1 MRFATLLP
9 GLVLAACTAEG
20 TAATPAGQAA
30 AGLRSEARTFRD
42 WKAVCDNGNAC
53 FAFGP
58 ASAGVGWV
66 RVAIDAGPDAR
77 PGVMAGYW
85 TGDQDGS
92 GPMTLVIDGVR
103 FTTQPVPD
111 ADAPHGRVRD
121 EDALRVITAMAQG
134 RTMSLSTSTRETAE
148 AAESVSI
155 SLSGAAAALLWID
168 ERQGRLDSTTAL
180 IRRGVRPAASV
191 PAPPPLPRFT
201 PAPSISAGDALLVL
215 SAATFPL
222 VAEVLGQQ
230 RQRLLRVAV
239 VQPYI
244 PQNEKWDEVRARD
257 ILDTLE
263 QLTLKANS
271 TGVPDLIVWP
281 EAVTPWA
288 LHLDPNVQPWL
299 ESLARRTGKPL
310 LLGVVAGEGAASGE
324 EVWRNLA
331 VVVDPLAGLREPGYA
346 KRHLVPFGEYI
357 PLRPLLGWLE
367 KVVPIGGDFQPGESA
382 APLAVPAG
390 REEAQAGVLIC
401 FEDIFPGLARD
412 SVLAGADFLAVLTN
426 NGWFGEGGAA
436 QQHAAH
442 SVLRAVET
450 RRPVLRCGNGGW
462 SGWID
467 EYGQIRHAVKDEAGS
482 IYFRGFQTFNV
493 TRDQRWAGRAS
504 AYTRHGDW
512 FLAVCAGLAVL
523 AFWTVRT
530 LRVPVRREGESAY

>member
-121 EDALRVITAMAQG
+121 EDALRVITAMVQG

-191 PAPPPLPRFT
+191 PAPPPLPRVT
-201 PAPSISAGDALLVL
+201 PAPAISQAGFGDSGQTLPAALEALPAVKACRAETRDSDWASGAIMSARLGASTELWAVPCFLGAYNIGHEWFLTGPGGADPRPAVLVSAGGEATGSTINGGYSAETRTISAFAKGRGLGDCGKASTWTWAGHAFVL
-215 SAATFPL
+215 T
-222 VAEVLGQQ
+222 
-230 RQRLLRVAV
+230 
-239 VQPYI
+239 
-244 PQNEKWDEVRARD
+244 
-257 ILDTLE
+257 T
-263 QLTLKANS
+263 
-271 TGVPDLIVWP
+271 
-281 EAVTPWA
+281 
-288 LHLDPNVQPWL
+288 
-299 ESLARRTGKPL
+299 ESEMQDCQG
-310 LLGVVAGEGAASGE
+310 
-324 EVWRNLA
+324 
-331 VVVDPLAGLREPGYA
+331 
-346 KRHLVPFGEYI
+346 
-357 PLRPLLGWLE
+357 
-367 KVVPIGGDFQPGESA
+367 
-382 APLAVPAG
+382 VPAG
-390 REEAQAGVLIC
+390 VW
-401 FEDIFPGLARD
+401 P
-412 SVLAGADFLAVLTN
+412 TT
-426 NGWFGEGGAA
+426 W
-436 QQHAAH
+436 
-442 SVLRAVET
+442 
-450 RRPVLRCGNGGW
+450 
-462 SGWID
+462 
-467 EYGQIRHAVKDEAGS
+467 
-482 IYFRGFQTFNV
+482 
-493 TRDQRWAGRAS
+493 
-504 AYTRHGDW
+504 
-512 FLAVCAGLAVL
+512 
-523 AFWTVRT
+523 RT
-530 LRVPVRREGESAY
+530 Q